1 MTGWEVER
9 AAAGSAV
16 AAAAERVQSLVRSIR
31 HPEATGLGTWNVAEL
46 AVHLSTNLDGI
57 SAMAHG
63 GGGFLPELEGLSKL
77 TEALVEGEQERDVAR
92 IADRVGATV
101 EALLAVAVGAAA
113 DELRPWVVQ
122 GTQFRLSQLL
132 CQALCELL
140 VHGRDLAV
148 AEQEDWSISRSDARL
163 SLLGFVFPAMAT
175 LGSAMVNAGPAR
187 RVRAT
192 YDVHVRGGGRAALRF
207 WDGELVVTP
216 EPSPGPVDCRLSVDP
231 VAFLLVSWGRVN
243 QWQAIPQ
250 GKLLAYGRKPW
261 LGLKLRNLL
270 TNP

>member
-1 MTGWEVER
+1 MTGWEVDR

-31 HPEATGLGTWNVAEL
+31 HPEAKGLGTWNVAEL
-46 AVHLSTNLDGI
+46 AVHLSTSLDGI
-57 SAMAHG
+57 NAMVHG
-63 GGGFLPELEGLSKL
+63 GGGFLTDLQGLSQL

-101 EALLAVAVGAAA
+101 EALSAVAVGAPT

-122 GTQFRLSQLL
+122 GTEFRFSQLL

-140 VHGRDLAV
+140 VHGRDVAV
-148 AEQEDWSISRSDARL
+148 AEKKECTIGPSDARMA
-163 SLLGFVFPAMAT
+163 LLGFVFPAMAT
-175 LGSAMVNAGPAR
+175 LGSAMVNARAAGG
-187 RVRAT
+187 VRAT
-192 YDVHVRGGGRAALRF
+192 YDVHVRGGGRAVLRF
-207 WDGELVVTP
+207 RDGDLVVTP
-216 EPSPGPVDCRLSVDP
+216 EPLPGPVDCRLSVDP